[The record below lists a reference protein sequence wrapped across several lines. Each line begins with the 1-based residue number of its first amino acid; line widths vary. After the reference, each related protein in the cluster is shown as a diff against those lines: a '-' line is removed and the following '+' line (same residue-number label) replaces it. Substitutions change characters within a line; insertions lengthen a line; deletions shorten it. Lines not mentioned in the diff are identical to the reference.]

1 MKSKKTFR
9 FFAGILIGL
18 SSALLIWFLTTFLLK
33 DFFFSIEART
43 YDWRMRKKITP
54 LKNPLEDIV
63 IIDIDAFSVKKLGKF
78 HFWPRTYL
86 TRVISNLSEAGA
98 RLIGLD
104 LILDPDFRHMEE
116 DQALQRTMASAG
128 NVCTAFYLSMAD
140 SASFMPAM
148 SSVPRGLQNR
158 KLIHPVPPSLYH
170 QLISLE
176 RFEPEYPDFL
186 NASACAGYVNM
197 FPDPDGVLRRLPL
210 FLRFNENVYAA
221 LSVQMALK
229 LLEVEKIDY
238 NPQKRI
244 VILQRKNGEAIPIPT
259 TKRGQILI
267 NFAGPYQSFRYV
279 PFYDVLMKRI
289 PLEYFK
295 DRVVLIGTSLPGLYD
310 LRVTPVQAAFPGV
323 EINANIIHQILNRQ
337 FIHLLP
343 TWWELGLLLGIG
355 FLAGLLLIFLRPV
368 GGFIATALLIVLLV
382 VASFFALVEFSLWVP
397 LVAPVLIV
405 VLTFSLDYAYR
416 YLSEE
421 KDKRQIRQLFSHYVS
436 PAVVEVLLEQP
447 EKVGL
452 GGDKKVCTVLFSDL
466 AGFTS
471 IAENMPPEELVQ
483 LLNEY
488 HTEMTE
494 IIFEHQGM
502 LDKYEGDAIMAVFGA
517 PVEIENHAE
526 LACRTALKM
535 QKRLE
540 ELRNIWSDL
549 NKPALSAR
557 IGINTGEMVVGNMGS
572 RLRFDYTV
580 IGDPVN
586 LAARLENANKVY
598 DTQIM
603 VGEATF
609 QMVKEQFVFRPL
621 DLLRV
626 KGKQKPV
633 RVFELIATKEEPLP
647 SDFLEMLHQF
657 QQGFD
662 YYLNR
667 NWEWAANH
675 FRQALQIRN
684 NDGPSRLYLL
694 RCQEFLLNPP
704 GKEWDGVFTMKTK

>member
-1 MKSKKTFR
+1 MKNKTFSR
-9 FFAGILIGL
+9 AFAGTLIGL
-18 SSALLIWFLTTFLLK
+18 TTAVLVWALSTFLLK
-33 DFFFSIEART
+33 GFFFSLEARS

-54 LKNPLEDIV
+54 MRNPLEDVV
-63 IIDIDAFSVKKLGKF
+63 IIDVDAFSVKKLGKF
-78 HFWPRTYL
+78 HYWPRTY
-86 TRVISNLSEAGA
+86 RAKVITNLSEAGA
-98 RLIGLD
+98 HLIGLD
-104 LILDPDFRHMEE
+104 LILDPDFRHGEE
-116 DQALQRTMASAG
+116 DQALQQAMRQAG
-128 NVCTAFYLSMAD
+128 NVCAAFYLSLAD
-140 SASFMPAM
+140 SANFLPAM
-148 SSVPRGLQNR
+148 SAPPGGLHNKALLHQ
-158 KLIHPVPPSLYH
+158 VPPALYH
-170 QLISLE
+170 LLLALD

-186 NASACAGYVNM
+186 NAAACAGFVNM

-229 LLEVEKIDY
+229 LLEVENIDY
-238 NPQKRI
+238 NAEKKI
-244 VILQRKNGEAIPIPT
+244 VILRRKNGEEVRIPT
-259 TKRGQILI
+259 TKRGQMLI
-267 NFAGPYQSFRYV
+267 NFAGPYQSFRYI

-289 PLEYFK
+289 PPQYFK

-337 FIHLLP
+337 FIRLLP
-343 TWWELGLLLGIG
+343 TWWEIGLLLGVG
-355 FLAGLLLIFLRPV
+355 LLAGLLLIFLRPV
-368 GGFIATALLIVLLV
+368 AGLVATALLTFLLVLGGFFALAEYSLWLPLVTPLLV
-382 VASFFALVEFSLWVP
+382 VILSF
-397 LVAPVLIV
+397 
-405 VLTFSLDYAYR
+405 TFDYVYR

-421 KDKRQIRQLFSHYVS
+421 KDKRQIRQVFSHYVS
-436 PAVVEVLLEQP
+436 PSVVEVLLEHP

-452 GGDKKVCTVLFSDL
+452 GGEKKVCTVLFSDL

-471 IAENMPPEELVQ
+471 ISEKMPPEELVQ

-494 IIFEHQGM
+494 IIFQYQGM

-535 QKRLE
+535 QQRLR
-540 ELRNIWSDL
+540 ELRDIWSDL

-603 VGEATF
+603 IGENTY
-609 QMVKEQFVFRPL
+609 QLVKDQFIFRPL

-647 SDFLEMLHQF
+647 ADFLEMLHQF

-675 FRQALQIRN
+675 FRQALQIRHD
-684 NDGPSRLYLL
+684 DGPSRLYLL